1 MEGLS
6 AVVLSI
12 NNDPFLKLITR
23 VICVTSSGSVFES
36 RQLFQVRAAKFQG
49 GDDISSKTDS
59 SWPYRARTVPSALTP
74 CCLKGQVCTF
84 ATDITTPGLG
94 DEFWGTLQLSFLQEA
109 AKTRKIRGADT
120 FRRSPE
126 SILVVGAD
134 FLPSRW

>member
-12 NNDPFLKLITR
+12 NNDSFIKLITW

-36 RQLFQVRAAKFQG
+36 LQLFQVRAAKFQG
-49 GDDISSKTDS
+49 GDDISTKIDS
-59 SWPYRARTVPSALTP
+59 SWLYQARTVPSALTL
-74 CCLKGQVCTF
+74 CCLKGLVCIF
-84 ATDITTPGLG
+84 ATDITTLGLG
-94 DEFWGTLQLSFLQEA
+94 EEFWGTLQLSFPQEA

-120 FRRSPE
+120 FRRNPE

-134 FLPSRW
+134 FLPSRC